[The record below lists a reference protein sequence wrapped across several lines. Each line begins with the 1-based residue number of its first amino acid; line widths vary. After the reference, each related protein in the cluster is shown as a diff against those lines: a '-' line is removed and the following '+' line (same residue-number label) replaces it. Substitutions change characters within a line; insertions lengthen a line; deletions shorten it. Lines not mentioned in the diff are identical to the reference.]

1 MLSGEKSEVTS
12 RSFLKNPTRSLLS
25 FTVVIAL
32 LLASLKYGF
41 RVGFIHET
49 IWYIVA
55 FVFTLT
61 ALSLWLGQRG
71 GRQSPESLVQHA
83 LGGTVLRL
91 FLSVVAI
98 YVALRL
104 GIADRLSFVLNCMGV
119 YLAFL
124 AFEVYAL
131 LVATKKDAKDLSEK
145 T

>member
-1 MLSGEKSEVTS
+1 M
-12 RSFLKNPTRSLLS
+12 
-25 FTVVIAL
+25 IAL

-71 GRQSPESLVQHA
+71 GRQSRESLVQYA

-91 FLSVVAI
+91 VLSVIAI
-98 YVALRL
+98 YITLRL
-104 GIADRLSFVLNCMGV
+104 GIADRLSFVLNLMGV
-119 YLAFL
+119 YFVFL
-124 AFEVYAL
+124 AFEVYGL
-131 LVATKKDAKDLSEK
+131 LTTLRPNSEK
-145 T
+145 PT